1 MNLETLNKKI
11 KEQKT
16 IIKKLLNKKVDFKNE
31 GKLIC
36 DIKINKNQLYK
47 LQIELL
53 EKKLFKVN
61 SNFEFNEITKKIEQI
76 KIKLLK

>member
-11 KEQKT
+11 NEQKT
-16 IIKKLLNKKVDFKNE
+16 IIKKLVNKKVDFKNE
-31 GKLIC
+31 YNLIA

-53 EKKLFKVN
+53 EKKLFKAN
-61 SNFEFNEITKKIEQI
+61 SNLEFNKMTKKIEQL
-76 KIKLLK
+76 KSKLLK